1 MSESPG
7 RRRARCR
14 AAATSARPY
23 PLPCCS
29 AATCASAILPTCES
43 LGCSSRK
50 NPMEPTRVAVDET
63 AEDEGISGFGGVGQ
77 SVGERLQGP
86 SVVQS
91 RKRN

>member
-14 AAATSARPY
+14 AAATSVRPY

-29 AATCASAILPTCES
+29 AATCGFGDPADVREFGLLKSKES
-43 LGCSSRK
+43 DGADK
-50 NPMEPTRVAVDET
+50 VAVDET

-77 SVGERLQGP
+77 SVGERL
-86 SVVQS
+86 
-91 RKRN
+91 